1 MNVEESTHLVVRLL
15 PRTSRRRLGMI
26 AASLGAALGMWDGA
40 AYIADARKKKKKKN
54 GNKKKPP
61 VPPTGCTPACTG
73 MRTCVN
79 GVCTLGCGPEM
90 ADCPREDF
98 CVDLATDALNCG
110 ACGRSCSGGDVCLDG
125 VCGCLPPSVDLSTV
139 LQRARPGATVRLC
152 AGTWDLPGTLE
163 LPSVLHALVGAGK
176 GDGGSTLR
184 GKAMRRAVVSLNGS
198 IITLKNLR
206 ITHSTSDD
214 RETVYN
220 EGTLTLDN
228 VAIEDTGWVAVY
240 NRRQLYMDQCEILRS
255 ARTGLYSSG
264 VASAQISR
272 SRISGNAQGVENY
285 GDLTLQDSEVSENHV
300 PIDRVLSGGGIYN
313 NSGDVTLTGVTVIRR
328 NSADWGAGISNGSGM
343 ISIGASCEIT
353 GNTAHG
359 NGGGISNYEGTV
371 TLATGAKITGNT
383 AQSGGGI
390 INRNGSIT
398 GDTSGVTGNTPDD
411 FCEFDDAT
419 WSCL

>member
-1 MNVEESTHLVVRLL
+1 
-15 PRTSRRRLGMI
+15 
-26 AASLGAALGMWDGA
+26 
-40 AYIADARKKKKKKN
+40 
-54 GNKKKPP
+54 
-61 VPPTGCTPACTG
+61 
-73 MRTCVN
+73 
-79 GVCTLGCGPEM
+79 
-90 ADCPREDF
+90 
-98 CVDLATDALNCG
+98 
-110 ACGRSCSGGDVCLDG
+110 
-125 VCGCLPPSVDLSTV
+125 
-139 LQRARPGATVRLC
+139 
-152 AGTWDLPGTLE
+152 
-163 LPSVLHALVGAGK
+163 
-176 GDGGSTLR
+176 
-184 GKAMRRAVVSLNGS
+184 MRRAVVSLNGS

-272 SRISGNAQGVENY
+272 SRISGNAQGIENY

-328 NSADWGAGISNGSGM
+328 NSADWGAGISNGSGT

-359 NGGGISNYEGTV
+359 NGGGISNYEGTI